1 MFTEICLFYVILLVD
16 PQRIMV
22 YGISA
27 LLVCTQYLIVS
38 IISSFIKAAF
48 EDIANELYGSDW
60 YWLNKQDKRDT
71 LKVLMLAQKPKA
83 LSIATF
89 TEANLERFTDVNK
102 SKFGV
107 ELLIYKLKCLFRYL
121 KPHTIVAC

>member
-22 YGISA
+22 FGISA

-102 SKFGV
+102 
-107 ELLIYKLKCLFRYL
+107 IYLG
-121 KPHTIVAC
+121 TS